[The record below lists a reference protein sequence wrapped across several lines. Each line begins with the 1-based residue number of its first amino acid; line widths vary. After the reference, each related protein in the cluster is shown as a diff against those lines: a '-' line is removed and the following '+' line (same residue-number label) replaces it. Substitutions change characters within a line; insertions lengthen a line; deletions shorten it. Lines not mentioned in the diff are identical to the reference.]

1 MRTLKPFIKAA
12 VAVLFA
18 LLLAAC
24 ASMDDQPS
32 SAAVDRIGTDAA
44 GGKTIAGP
52 TVVVP
57 EIRGENALHFDEAVA
72 LIREQR
78 YLEAEIVLLAI
89 TADQPELA
97 GPWINLGQVYVALN
111 QSEDARLAFAAAVT
125 VNPLNCTAHNELG
138 LLARRDGDFE
148 SAEQHYL
155 RCLEQVPGHGPTY
168 LNLGILYELYLGRL
182 TEALASYQHYQALLV
197 EPDRRVQGWVIDLER
212 RLGV

>member
-1 MRTLKPFIKAA
+1 MGTLKPFIKTA

-18 LLLAAC
+18 LLLGAC
-24 ASMDDQPS
+24 ASMDDPAS
-32 SAAVDRIGTDAA
+32 SAAVEKIGHHATD
-44 GGKTIAGP
+44 GETVAGP
-52 TVVVP
+52 TVAIP
-57 EIRGENALHFDEAVA
+57 EIKGENASDFAEAVA

-78 YLEAEIVLLAI
+78 YADAEIVLLGI

-97 GPWINLGQVYVALN
+97 GPWINLGQVYVAQN
-111 QSEDARLAFAAAVT
+111 QSEDARLAFEAAVT
-125 VNPLNCTAHNELG
+125 ANPLNCTAHNELG
-138 LLARRDGDFE
+138 LLSRRDGDFE

-182 TEALASYQHYQALLV
+182 TEALASYQHYQALQV
-197 EPDRRVQGWVIDLER
+197 EPDRKVRGWVMDLER

>member
-1 MRTLKPFIKAA
+1 MLKPFIEAA

-18 LLLAAC
+18 LLLGAC
-24 ASMDDQPS
+24 ASMDDRDS
-32 SAAVDRIGTDAA
+32 SASVDRIGGNAA
-44 GGKTIAGP
+44 SGGETVAGS
-52 TVVVP
+52 TMAVP
-57 EIRGENALHFDEAVA
+57 EIRGQNASDFEEAVA

-78 YLEAEIVLLAI
+78 YADAEIVLLGI

-111 QSEDARLAFAAAVT
+111 QSQDARLAFEAAVT
-125 VNPLNCTAHNELG
+125 ANPLNCTAHNELG
-138 LLARRDGDFE
+138 LLSRRDGDFE

-155 RCLEQVPGHGPTY
+155 HCLEQVPGHGTTY

-182 TEALASYQHYQALLV
+182 SEALVSYQRYQALLV
-197 EPDRRVQGWVIDLER
+197 EPDRKVQGWVMDLER